1 MLAVILAGG
10 QGTRLRP
17 YTTTIPKP
25 LVPVGNR
32 AILEI
37 VLKRLRRAGVRE
49 VRMAVNH
56 MAELIMAF
64 FGNGEK
70 LGLTIDYAVEDEPLG
85 TVGGLAMMS
94 DLPEN
99 FIVMNGDVL
108 TDLNYA
114 ELMKSHE
121 DRGALLTLSTYR
133 RSETVDFGVLEV
145 DSDSQRV
152 VGFREKP
159 VHDYDVSM
167 GVYVFS
173 RELVARIPRDRPY
186 GLDDLVLQLLE
197 DGEAI
202 NAYPFSGYWL
212 DLGRPDDY
220 DRANREIARILPEGE
235 D

>member
-25 LVPVGNR
+25 LVPVGSR

-37 VLKRLRRAGVRE
+37 VLMQLRKAGVRE
-49 VRMAVNH
+49 VRLAVNH

-64 FGNGEK
+64 FGKGQK
-70 LGLTIDYAVEDEPLG
+70 FGLSIEYAIEDRPLG
-85 TVGGLAMMS
+85 TVGGLTGIP

-108 TDLNYA
+108 TDLDYA
-114 ELMKSHE
+114 ELFRCHVE
-121 DRGALLTLSTYR
+121 QRAELTLSTYR
-133 RSETVDFGVLEV
+133 RTEKVDFGVLDV
-145 DSDSQRV
+145 DVAASRV

-159 VHDYDVSM
+159 RLDFDVSM
-167 GVYVFS
+167 GIYVFN
-173 RELVARIPRDRPY
+173 RRLLERIPRDRPY
-186 GLDDLVLQLLE
+186 GLDQLVLALL
-197 DGEAI
+197 DRGTPI
-202 NAYPFSGYWL
+202 HAYPFSGYWL

-220 DRANREIARILPEGE
+220 DRANREIARFLPEEGE
-235 D
+235 